1 MPPKPLRFAGALSAL
16 LCLAACA
23 GTGGGGS
30 EGGGIRP
37 SEMSNVGQSNLRL
50 AYSYLSSGKYDLALD
65 RAKRGLRADPD
76 SPDLYV
82 ALGMIYARIGDP
94 AQAGAN
100 YARAARLGGD
110 RGDILNVHAVW
121 LCEQG
126 QRAEANALFD
136 RAVKDLL
143 NRERGKTLY
152 NAALCAQQAGDRA
165 KAEALLRQSLEI
177 APEDPVA
184 LATMARLQFEQG
196 NLLGARAF
204 LQRREAVG
212 ESTPE
217 LLELGARIEEAA
229 GDAAAAARYRKQM
242 QDQFPE
248 STPNATEGS
257 RQP

>member
-1 MPPKPLRFAGALSAL
+1 MPPKPLRLVAALSAL
-16 LCLAACA
+16 LLLPACTS
-23 GTGGGGS
+23 TGGGP

-50 AYSYLSSGKYDLALD
+50 AYSYLQSGKYDLALD

-82 ALGMIYARIGDP
+82 ALGMIHARIGDP

-126 QRAEANALFD
+126 QRAEANAVFD

-143 NRERGKTLY
+143 NRDRGKALY
-152 NAALCAQQAGDRA
+152 NAALCAHQSGDRA
-165 KAEALLRQSLEI
+165 KAEALLRQSLESS
-177 APEDPVA
+177 PEDPVA
-184 LATMARLQFEQG
+184 LALMARLQFEQG
-196 NLLGARAF
+196 NMMGARAF

-212 ESTPE
+212 EATPE

-229 GDAAAAARYRKQM
+229 GDAAAAARYRRQM
-242 QDQFPE
+242 QDQFPD